1 MQVSPAQ
8 LDLFKELVNIG
19 VGKAAGLINQM
30 VNAHVTLELPEV
42 NILEAGQLAAHLG
55 RDGQRELSTVRLGFK
70 GAFTGWAG
78 LIFPKQSASWLVSKL
93 IGQDMADGSMDFDS
107 LRIGTIQEVGNI
119 VLNGVMGSIANILGE
134 SIDYYPP
141 DYFESGLDTLLSA
154 DEKTDRVV
162 VVIKAR
168 FRMENDAAEG
178 DILILFHVT
187 AFAKLLASMDRLI
200 GEQTP

>member
-1 MQVSPAQ
+1 MHISSAQ

-30 VNAHVTLELPEV
+30 VNAHVSLELPEV
-42 NILEAGQLAAHLG
+42 NVLEAGQVASRLEG
-55 RDGQRELSTVRLGFK
+55 DGHKELSAVRLGFK

-78 LIFPKQSASWLVSKL
+78 LIFPKQSASWLVSQL
-93 IGQDMADGSMDFDS
+93 IGQDFPGGSMDFDS

-119 VLNGVMGSIANILGE
+119 VLNGVMGSIVNVLGE

-141 DYFESGLDTLLSA
+141 DYFESGLDTLISD

-162 VVIKAR
+162 VMIKAR
-168 FRMENDAAEG
+168 FRMEDDAAEG

-187 AFAKLLASMDRLI
+187 AFAKLLAAMDRMFEGL
-200 GEQTP
+200 GA